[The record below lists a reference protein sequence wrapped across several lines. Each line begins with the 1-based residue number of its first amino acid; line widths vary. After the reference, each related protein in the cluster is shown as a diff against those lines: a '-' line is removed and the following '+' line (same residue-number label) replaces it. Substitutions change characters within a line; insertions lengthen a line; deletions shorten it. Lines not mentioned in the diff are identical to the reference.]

1 MKMTPGKRLT
11 LAAVTA
17 FAMALPSFA
26 ADPAPTPV
34 QNADFSIT
42 LPAGFAAF
50 ASQSQTAKQG
60 EGTIQTTTYVSKAPT
75 NEAIIV
81 SVSKMP
87 AKITDADKAFAG
99 TRDSV
104 LKSLNATLETE
115 EKVAGDPPADRL
127 LFKTTTA
134 NPVFCQSR
142 LTAKDDRLYQ
152 LLYVGRSEEQRKA
165 PAVAALF
172 DSFHIA
178 DAPPATASAK

>member
-1 MKMTPGKRLT
+1 MKMNPGNRWT
-11 LAAVTA
+11 LAALA
-17 FAMALPSFA
+17 ALAIALPSLA
-26 ADPAPTPV
+26 ADPTPV
-34 QNADFSIT
+34 QNTDFSIT

-50 ASQSQTAKQG
+50 TQQSQSQKQG
-60 EGTIQTTTYVSKAPT
+60 EGTIQITTYVSKAPT
-75 NEAIIV
+75 NEAVVV

-104 LKSLNATLETE
+104 LKSLKATLETE

-127 LFKTTTA
+127 LFKTTSA
-134 NPVFCQSR
+134 SPVFCQSR
-142 LTAKDDRLYQ
+142 LVAKDDRLYQ

-165 PAVAALF
+165 PAIAQLF

-178 DAPPATASAK
+178 DAPPAAAAK

>member
-1 MKMTPGKRLT
+1 MKMKPGKRLT

-17 FAMALPSFA
+17 LAMALPSLA
-26 ADPAPTPV
+26 ADPTPTPV

-42 LPAGFAAF
+42 LPAGFTAF
-50 ASQSQTAKQG
+50 AQQSQSAKQG

-75 NEAIIV
+75 NEAIVV

-104 LKSLNATLETE
+104 IKSLNATLETE
-115 EKVAGDPPADRL
+115 EKVAGDPPSDRL

-142 LTAKDDRLYQ
+142 LVAKDDRLYQ

-165 PAVAALF
+165 PAVTQLF

-178 DAPPATASAK
+178 DAPPPAAAAK